1 MQSVNLPRSNSST
14 SKLPVPFFGLA
25 FVLLSCASLASSC
38 TEQEKSSLIDF
49 RDGLSQEGKGS
60 LSVSWANSTDC
71 CRWEGITCSFDG
83 MVTGVSLSSKG
94 LQGRIPPSLS
104 NLTGLLHLNL
114 SHNSLYGNL
123 PAEMVFS
130 SRIIILDVSFNHLSG
145 PLQESQSSNTS
156 LPLKVLNISSNFFT
170 GQLPSTTL
178 QVMNNPVALNASNN
192 SFTGQI
198 PSICNHSPSLAMLD
212 LSLNKFTGT
221 ISPEFGNCSTL
232 KVLKAGHNK
241 LASALPHELFNATLL
256 EHLLFQT
263 IICKGHLMVPAL
275 SNSVIWFSLILDQ
288 MNSVARCQTLLGSW

>member
-1 MQSVNLPRSNSST
+1 
-14 SKLPVPFFGLA
+14 
-25 FVLLSCASLASSC
+25 
-38 TEQEKSSLIDF
+38 
-49 RDGLSQEGKGS
+49 
-60 LSVSWANSTDC
+60 
-71 CRWEGITCSFDG
+71 

-178 QVMNNPVALNASNN
+178 QVMNNLVALNASNN